1 MCNLDLK
8 SKKDEMRDSRDICE
22 ILDEITDLFPEDVK
36 RSGKP
41 REYFE
46 EKMLERF
53 RWGHLEDD
61 QYVLVWSMVKA
72 ILDRTYPS

>member
-1 MCNLDLK
+1 
-8 SKKDEMRDSRDICE
+8 MRDSRDICE

-46 EKMLERF
+46 EKMLERL
-53 RWGHLEDD
+53 RWGHLEDH